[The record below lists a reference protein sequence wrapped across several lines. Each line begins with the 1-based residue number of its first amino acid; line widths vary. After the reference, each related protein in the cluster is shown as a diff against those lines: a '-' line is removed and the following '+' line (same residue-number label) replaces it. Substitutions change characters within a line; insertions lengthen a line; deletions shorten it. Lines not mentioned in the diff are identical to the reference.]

1 MDVSLFAPTRSAATR
16 TTTHEH
22 TLLTQ
27 PEDVPLTEDVL
38 RRLRES
44 GL

>member
-1 MDVSLFAPTRSAATR
+1 MDVSLFAFTSHAATR
-16 TTTHEH
+16 TP
-22 TLLTQ
+22 Q
-27 PEDVPLTEDVL
+27 AYADDVPLTEDVL